1 MALGD
6 LRSNNN
12 NGKSGKLYE
21 NTYYSR
27 LGFKNSDGLRL
38 GFSFR
43 SGMIIAEIAKEKE
56 GFQYEALVSCF
67 ITPTKAR
74 ILYDQI
80 CLFES
85 QVNDKSYKDGAA
97 FGINSGMGEVSS
109 VLLVHMFDKVPAITI
124 GKINGDG
131 SYVQKVTFK
140 FNTNY
145 HYGINLKD
153 FESMGTCTKEYYDGT
168 ELDQLKGL
176 LLDFANSMN
185 GATAYSVLDLGRY
198 DFRGL
203 SNKLNPI
210 YDKLGIER
218 QMPNNGGNSENNFF
232 SGSNGGLNRGGGR
245 SVTTSIDSVMDDLP
259 SED

>member
-6 LRSNNN
+6 LRNNN
-12 NGKSGKLYE
+12 NSSGNGKSKFYE

-27 LGFKNSDGLRL
+27 LSFNNSDDLRL
-38 GFSFR
+38 GFSFK
-43 SGMIIAEIAKEKE
+43 SGMIVAEIAKKKE

-67 ITPTKAR
+67 ITPTKAK
-74 ILYDQI
+74 I
-80 CLFES
+80 LFEQMQNFKS
-85 QVNDKSYKDGAA
+85 QIDSNIYKDGSA

-109 VLLVHMFDKVPAITI
+109 VFLIHMFDKVPAITI
-124 GKINGDG
+124 GKINSDG
-131 SYVQKVTFK
+131 NYVQKVTFK

-145 HYGINLKD
+145 HYGINLTD
-153 FESMGTCTKEYYDGT
+153 FDSMATCSKEFYNNT
-168 ELDQLKGL
+168 EFDQIMEFLSA
-176 LLDFANSMN
+176 FSNSMN
-185 GATAYSVLDLGRY
+185 GAIAYSVLDLGRY

-218 QMPNNGGNSENNFF
+218 MSSNGGGNSDNNFF
-232 SGSNGGLNRGGGR
+232 SGSNGGMNRGK
-245 SVTTSIDSVMDDLP
+245 SSTTSIDSIMDDLP

>member
-27 LGFKNSDGLRL
+27 LSFKNSDGLRL

-56 GFQYEALVSCF
+56 GFQYESLVSCF
-67 ITPTKAR
+67 ITPTKAK
-74 ILYDQI
+74 ILYEQI
-80 CLFES
+80 ALFVN
-85 QVNDKSYKDGAA
+85 QVSEKTYKDGSA

-109 VLLVHMFDKVPAITI
+109 VFLIHMFDKVPAITI
-124 GKINGDG
+124 GKVNGDG

-153 FESMGTCTKEYYDGT
+153 FDSMTTCTKEYYEDT
-168 ELDQLKGL
+168 ELNQLRRL
-176 LLDFANSMN
+176 LLDFADSMN

-198 DFRGL
+198 DFKGL

-218 QMPNNGGNSENNFF
+218 QNPSGGGSSDNNFF
-232 SGSNGGLNRGGGR
+232 SGSNGGLNKGGGR
-245 SVTTSIDSVMDDLP
+245 SVTTSIDNVMDDLP